1 MGLKVGGP
9 NHHHR
14 GVLFFWMFCWY
25 LKINSLED
33 FVVSEIST
41 PDQEEET
48 PLLLLAS
55 STSQSSLTPTLKP
68 THPQPTPPPK
78 HHQHVAH
85 LHHVRT
91 PVQANLHL
99 LDPDPQ
105 RRAPL
110 AARLGQ
116 ARPEHDA
123 PLALAVGL
131 GRRRQALHG
140 RRQQQQPPV
149 VAGLVAAGVGVDLA
163 ASLGW
168 TGVQF
173 LRRYGVEVKLKKRFW
188 IHDFAPLP
196 RGKADDETKRH
207 ITTLLDIPPARLH
220 TNQQTH
226 QPVNTT
232 RYLRTLRPGTA
243 RARGGRPSHLHPPAK
258 PHLQTKLRTGTDD
271 HPEIYS
277 APLRPNSNE
286 RRCRCRSSRGKMGA
300 WEKHT
305 IASHNVVTPREIRH
319 IPQEWRSRLPAPTR
333 QPIQPPP
340 ASAVSTASARSHHP
354 PRIAPWGLGK
364 TAHFIW
370 QPLIWAAGPR
380 HTPNQLPTQAVPNR
394 RHSSPGEDRRAPG
407 SPPRIA
413 PGRAGLWRPDCGSSP
428 APASPGPLMRM
439 SASFSPPTS
448 FSSSSSSFCAIKAIF
463 CDGFQT
469 FCIPFFF
476 CSIYLHV
483 TCNGCRR

>member
-1 MGLKVGGP
+1 MGWDGFKGRGAQPPPPPGGF
-9 NHHHR
+9 
-14 GVLFFWMFCWY
+14 VFWMFCWY

-55 STSQSSLTPTLKP
+55 STSQSSLTPTLKPTLKP

-196 RGKADDETKRH
+196 RGKEDDETKRH
-207 ITTLLDIPPARLH
+207 ITTL
-220 TNQQTH
+220 
-226 QPVNTT
+226 
-232 RYLRTLRPGTA
+232 
-243 RARGGRPSHLHPPAK
+243 
-258 PHLQTKLRTGTDD
+258 
-271 HPEIYS
+271 
-277 APLRPNSNE
+277 
-286 RRCRCRSSRGKMGA
+286 
-300 WEKHT
+300 
-305 IASHNVVTPREIRH
+305 
-319 IPQEWRSRLPAPTR
+319 
-333 QPIQPPP
+333 
-340 ASAVSTASARSHHP
+340 
-354 PRIAPWGLGK
+354 
-364 TAHFIW
+364 
-370 QPLIWAAGPR
+370 
-380 HTPNQLPTQAVPNR
+380 
-394 RHSSPGEDRRAPG
+394 
-407 SPPRIA
+407 
-413 PGRAGLWRPDCGSSP
+413 
-428 APASPGPLMRM
+428 
-439 SASFSPPTS
+439 
-448 FSSSSSSFCAIKAIF
+448 
-463 CDGFQT
+463 
-469 FCIPFFF
+469 
-476 CSIYLHV
+476 SIYRPPGFTPTNKHISP
-483 TCNGCRR
+483 